1 MHPRI
6 KSDIKKIIKE
16 GYKIQYE
23 NDKNTLFSLLLSG
36 PKDSLYEGGHWRIRI
51 HIPEEYP
58 FKSPSVGFVDR
69 ILHPNIDY
77 NSGSI
82 CLDVLNQTWS
92 PIFNLSHIIET
103 FLPQLLSYP
112 NPDDPM
118 NEEIAILMKESP
130 EEYMTLVKSSI
141 NISYGSS

>member
-6 KSDIKKIIKE
+6 KSDIKKLIKG

-23 NDKNTLFSLLLSG
+23 NENNTLFSLLLDG
-36 PKDSLYEGGHWRIRI
+36 PKESLYDGGKWRIRI

-118 NEEIAILMKESP
+118 NEEIAILMKDSP
-130 EEYMTLVKSSI
+130 EEYMALVKSSV
-141 NISYGSS
+141 NII

>member
-6 KSDIKKIIKE
+6 KADIRKLIKG
-16 GYKIQYE
+16 GYKVQYE
-23 NDKNTLFSLLLSG
+23 NENNTLFSLMLDG
-36 PKDSLYEGGHWRIRI
+36 PKESLYDGGQWRIRI
-51 HIPEEYP
+51 HIPDEYP

-92 PIFNLSHIIET
+92 PIFNLSHIIDT

-130 EEYMTLVKSSI
+130 EEYITLVKSSI
-141 NISYGSS
+141 NIT